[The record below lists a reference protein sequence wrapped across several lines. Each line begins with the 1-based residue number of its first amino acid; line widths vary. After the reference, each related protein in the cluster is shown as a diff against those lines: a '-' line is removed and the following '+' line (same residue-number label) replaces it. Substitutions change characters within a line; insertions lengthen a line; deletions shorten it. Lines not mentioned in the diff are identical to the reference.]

1 MAPAGGSGRLGGPE
15 RQKAAILGLALVVW
29 GGVWSPP
36 AAAQASVQVTA
47 QVISVEPMSQG
58 LAGVAGLVAETGPTL
73 RSRGA
78 RAETR
83 LAVVTRS
90 ASLPWRPPARG
101 WGWFGR
107 TALLDPEAPLPPEPV
122 TFTIAFLR
130 N

>member
-1 MAPAGGSGRLGGPE
+1 MAPGGGRGRMGGLA
-15 RQKAAILGLALVVW
+15 RQRAAVVGLALVVSGAAW
-29 GGVWSPP
+29 APP

-58 LAGVAGLVAETGPTL
+58 LAGVAGLVAEAGSTL
-73 RSRGA
+73 WSGGA

-90 ASLPWRPPARG
+90 ASLHWRLPARG
-101 WGWFGR
+101 RGWFGGA
-107 TALLDPEAPLPPEPV
+107 ALLDRAAPLPPEPV
-122 TFTIAFLR
+122 TLTIAFLR

>member
-58 LAGVAGLVAETGPTL
+58 LAGVAGLVAEAGPTL
-73 RSRGA
+73 RSRGS
-78 RAETR
+78 RAETS

-90 ASLPWRPPARG
+90 ASLPWRPAARG
-101 WGWFGR
+101 RGWFGGR
-107 TALLDPEAPLPPEPV
+107 ALLDPEALLPLEPV